1 MRATIVLVI
10 YKQDLTDSE
19 SFRSLRENWHL
30 LDVQDLELI
39 LHDNSPTPQPLPLI
53 DATLPV
59 RYHHDPSNPG
69 LATAYNLA
77 LRSASQRGSDWLLLL
92 DQDTQ
97 LSARYFQELLR
108 VTQALP
114 PECACVVP
122 LVTDGRHQIS
132 PVDCSGIR
140 AHAQGIHPGCS
151 NTAITA
157 INSGACWRV
166 SWLEAS
172 GGFNPEFPLDYLD
185 HWAFQHAR
193 DQGQQL
199 YVMESEVRQ
208 NLSISARNQVSK
220 SRYESIFES
229 EYRFYSR
236 YRTDLF
242 TSYRRHLPF
251 RLLKQLL
258 LFRDKSIALL
268 TLKLMFRKP
277 D

>member
-10 YKQDLTDSE
+10 YKQDISDSE
-19 SFRSLRENWHL
+19 SFRSLCDNWHL
-30 LDVQDLELI
+30 LNGRDVELI
-39 LHDNSPTPQPLPLI
+39 LHDNSPTPQPLPAI
-53 DATLPV
+53 DATLPA

-77 LRSASQRGSDWLLLL
+77 LRSALQRGSDWLLLL
-92 DQDTQ
+92 DQDTR
-97 LSARYFQELLR
+97 LGAGYFQELLR
-108 VTQALP
+108 VTLALP

-122 LVTDGRHQIS
+122 QVTDGRRQIS

-140 AHAQGIHPGCS
+140 AHARGIHSGSS

-193 DQGQQL
+193 NQGQQL

-220 SRYESIFES
+220 SRYESIYES

-242 TSYRRHLPF
+242 TSYRRHLPI

-258 LFRDKSIALL
+258 LFRDKSVALT